1 MTVYV
6 FVKKDFMLD
15 CLADLYLVFM
25 SSFCKWSS
33 NDDILMS
40 GMSCWAQN
48 MCSCFAQRAAVQ

>member
-25 SSFCKWSS
+25 ASFCKWSS
-33 NDDILMS
+33 NDDIDVGNVML
-40 GMSCWAQN
+40 GT
-48 MCSCFAQRAAVQ
+48 

>member
-15 CLADLYLVFM
+15 YLADLYLVCM
-25 SSFCKWSS
+25 ASFCKWSS

-40 GMSCWAQN
+40 GMSCCVQN
-48 MCSCFAQRAAVQ
+48 MCSCFAQLAAVQ